1 MVNKIVREL
10 FAGLGL
16 AMVIVCTVTGCA
28 ALGLATP
35 KTFNQQLATGY
46 GSATVVIQ
54 TTDTLLKDG
63 KISSQDAQNVEIQAD
78 NLKAALDIAR
88 QTYATDQATAGNK
101 LAAALTALQ
110 ALTTYLQSKGG

>member
-1 MVNKIVREL
+1 MKKAYLLGIV
-10 FAGLGL
+10 
-16 AMVIVCTVTGCA
+16 A
-28 ALGLATP
+28 ALVLSACQVLGLATP

-46 GSATVVIQ
+46 GTATVVLQ
-54 TTDTLLKDG
+54 TADTLLKDG
-63 KISSQDAQNVEIQAD
+63 KITSQDATNVEIQAD
-78 NLKAALDIAR
+78 NLKTALDIAR

>member
-1 MVNKIVREL
+1 MKALALIPVL
-10 FAGLGL
+10 FILSA
-16 AMVIVCTVTGCA
+16 CA

-46 GSATVVIQ
+46 GTATAILQ

-63 KISSQDAQNVEIQAD
+63 KIKSVDAQNVEIQTD
-78 NLKAALDIAR
+78 NLKIALDIAR

-110 ALTTYLQSKGG
+110 ALTTYLQTKGG